1 MQRRFD
7 IEEASIRGKSR
18 SATPACWC
26 ASGEKRLRFSG
37 SGSQDAPRPRW
48 EQLTPELVQIG
59 QRKHGLRPGQILSQ
73 PAISDLGKTP
83 QLLDHPKR
91 VFAAGSGPR
100 ACLIDQAPALGQR
113 PLRGASIDPGAH
125 ATRRKRL
132 AVGFFPVRLIAK
144 NLPLLPMQQRRQLS
158 DVGGARIGR
167 EHGVD
172 DATLVRPD
180 GSYADIGI
188 RPIMP
193 SSELCRVSH
202 DDNW

>member
-1 MQRRFD
+1 M
-7 IEEASIRGKSR
+7 
-18 SATPACWC
+18 
-26 ASGEKRLRFSG
+26 
-37 SGSQDAPRPRW
+37 
-48 EQLTPELVQIG
+48 
-59 QRKHGLRPGQILSQ
+59 
-73 PAISDLGKTP
+73 
-83 QLLDHPKR
+83 
-91 VFAAGSGPR
+91 FAAGSGPR

-113 PLRGASIDPGAH
+113 PLRGASIDPVAY
-125 ATRRKRL
+125 ASRRERL
-132 AVGFFPVRLIAK
+132 PVGFLPVRLIAK
-144 NLPLLPMQQRRQLS
+144 NPPLLPMQQRRQLS

-167 EHGVD
+167 EYGVD